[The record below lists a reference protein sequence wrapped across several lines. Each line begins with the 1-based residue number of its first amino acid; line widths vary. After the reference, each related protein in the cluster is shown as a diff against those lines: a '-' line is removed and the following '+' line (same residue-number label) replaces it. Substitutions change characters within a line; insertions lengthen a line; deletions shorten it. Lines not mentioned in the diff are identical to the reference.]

1 MARSAVEQG
10 AHTVVL
16 AHLSAENNTPA
27 RAYGAVRTCLELG
40 GVDVERD
47 IQLEVAPR
55 VETGRRYT
63 V

>member
-1 MARSAVEQG
+1 M
-10 AHTVVL
+10 VL

-27 RAYGAVRTCLELG
+27 RAYGTVRTCLELG